1 MGGDKGKTRE
11 GRDNLEVGKSGFQ
24 GGFPGGGTLGTDQQ
38 EKGPRVLLKEG
49 KVQPGTMAY
58 RLQQAQQAKAAAAK
72 R

>member
-11 GRDNLEVGKSGFQ
+11 GRNNLEVGKSGFQ
-24 GGFPGGGTLGTDQQ
+24 GGPGIQGGTLGRDQQ
-38 EKGPRVLLKEG
+38 EKRPTVLLKEG

-58 RLQQAQQAKAAAAK
+58 KMQQTKVTAAAAK